1 MTSSPRREKQAAILV
16 LAFCIFLAAII
27 RLQLLLATPRPL
39 NDGGLF
45 LAMTRDL
52 QAAGY
57 RLPEFTTYNLPD
69 RIPYA
74 YPPLSF
80 ALAGALNQ
88 LLGADLLQVLRWLPF
103 VLNMLSILPFY
114 LLAKR
119 ILGDGRKPLYAT
131 IAYSL
136 LKPGYFWY
144 IMGGGLTRSLGL
156 LCSLWALVFFWDAL
170 RAGRWFSGRLLAAGV
185 LLGLTACSH
194 IEITLLTAGVMALF
208 CCFQGGFR
216 RSVLR
221 LAGVGVLGVLVSAPY
236 WGQVLHFH
244 GLAPFLAASGTGG
257 IFSESIVI
265 RLLAENLM
273 EEEYLTL
280 FYVLFLIG
288 LGGLLLQKKI
298 LLPGWMLVILL
309 VGYRSLERS
318 SVIPLAMV
326 VAVALDDILV
336 PGFESILSKL
346 QAEGKPARLR
356 YPLAL
361 IVPFLVFTQAF
372 GSALLDTM
380 QNGNQFILPETS
392 AAAMQW
398 VEQNTPPDASF
409 VLLPGAEG
417 WFQDPVLEWFPVLA
431 QRYSWSTVQ
440 GYEWVRGA
448 FDAREKQYLD
458 LFESVWQDDPQ
469 KFQLCLPRAGDS
481 YDYILFNFNFSYLK
495 LGPRLDAWL
504 NRGHSI
510 VYQQDG
516 IVIYARHSP

>member
-131 IAYSL
+131 IAYAL

-216 RSVLR
+216 RPTGGRCCTFTGWRPSWR
-221 LAGVGVLGVLVSAPY
+221 LPAP
-236 WGQVLHFH
+236 
-244 GLAPFLAASGTGG
+244 AAS
-257 IFSESIVI
+257 S
-265 RLLAENLM
+265 R
-273 EEEYLTL
+273 
-280 FYVLFLIG
+280 
-288 LGGLLLQKKI
+288 K
-298 LLPGWMLVILL
+298 
-309 VGYRSLERS
+309 
-318 SVIPLAMV
+318 
-326 VAVALDDILV
+326 AL
-336 PGFESILSKL
+336 
-346 QAEGKPARLR
+346 
-356 YPLAL
+356 
-361 IVPFLVFTQAF
+361 
-372 GSALLDTM
+372 
-380 QNGNQFILPETS
+380 
-392 AAAMQW
+392 
-398 VEQNTPPDASF
+398 
-409 VLLPGAEG
+409 
-417 WFQDPVLEWFPVLA
+417 
-431 QRYSWSTVQ
+431 
-440 GYEWVRGA
+440 
-448 FDAREKQYLD
+448 
-458 LFESVWQDDPQ
+458 
-469 KFQLCLPRAGDS
+469 
-481 YDYILFNFNFSYLK
+481 
-495 LGPRLDAWL
+495 
-504 NRGHSI
+504 
-510 VYQQDG
+510 
-516 IVIYARHSP
+516 